1 MRSRAQKRG
10 PSPFSPAALYLG
22 IADGAASNWRFL
34 EPHTERQLIDFFHA
48 SEYLGQLAQAAYP
61 QRQAEGQSARVRGQR
76 VRGQVF
82 LFAFWTV
89 LNDG

>member
-34 EPHTERQLIDFFHA
+34 KQHTERQLIDFFHA
-48 SEYLGQLAQAAYP
+48 SEYLGLLAQAAYP
-61 QRQAEGQSARVRGQR
+61 QRQAEGQSRG
-76 VRGQVF
+76 RGQVF